1 MLRFVALRIAVWI
14 AGALPLRFSYP
25 LAHLGGVLAYYAWV
39 GGRRRCIANMLR
51 LADGDAALARRH
63 ARRSFAFYGQYLVDF
78 LRMGRVTPAELEWRV
93 PFDDWSLFEEART
106 GSGLILVTMH
116 FGNWDMAAARVAG
129 HLPVVALADRFD
141 NPAME
146 RLVVGTRERL
156 GMRIIAADSPGPGI
170 LRALRRN
177 EVVAVLTDVPQP
189 QAGTEVEFFGGTIAI
204 PDGPARIALR
214 GGASVVT
221 AMLAREHLG
230 GERFTVALER
240 VEYEQSDDADRDV
253 QALTQSIVLSLERS
267 VRRHPDQWYIFRSLW
282 LEDMDVTGKSESA

>member
-1 MLRFVALRIAVWI
+1 MLRFVVLRIAVWLV
-14 AGALPLRFSYP
+14 GSLPLRLSYP
-25 LAHLGGVLAYYAWV
+25 LAHLGGVLTYYAWA

-51 LADGDAALARRH
+51 PADGDAALAGRH
-63 ARRSFAFYGQYLVDF
+63 ARRSFAFYGQYLIDF

-93 PFDDWSLFEEART
+93 PFDDWALFEQART

-116 FGNWDMAAARVAG
+116 FGNCDMAAARVAG
-129 HLPVVALADRFD
+129 RLPVVALADRFD

-156 GMRIIAADSPGPGI
+156 GMRIIAADRPGPGI

-189 QAGTEVEFFGGTIAI
+189 QAGTEVQFFGGTIAI

-214 GGASVVT
+214 SGASVVT
-221 AMLAREHLG
+221 AMLARERLG
-230 GERFTVALER
+230 GERFSVTLER
-240 VEYEQSDDADRDV
+240 VEYEQSDDADGDV
-253 QALTQSIVLSLERS
+253 QQLTQSIVSSLERS
-267 VRRHPDQWYIFRSLW
+267 VRRYPDQWYIFRSLW
-282 LEDMDVTGKSESA
+282 LDDMDAARTSEGA

>member
-14 AGALPLRFSYP
+14 VGTLPLRISYS
-25 LAHLGGVLAYYAWV
+25 LAQIGGVLAYYAWA

-51 LADGDAALARRH
+51 PADGDAALARRH

-78 LRMGRVTPAELEWRV
+78 LRMGRVASAELEWRV
-93 PFDDWSLFEEART
+93 PFDDWTLFEQART

-116 FGNWDMAAARVAG
+116 FGNWDMAAARVASR
-129 HLPVVALADRFD
+129 LPVVAIADRFESA
-141 NPAME
+141 AME

-156 GMRIIAADSPGPGI
+156 GIRIIAADSPGPGI

-177 EVVAVLTDVPQP
+177 EVVAVLADVPQP
-189 QAGTEVEFFGGTIAI
+189 QAGTEVQFFGGTIAI

-214 GGASVVT
+214 SGASVVT
-221 AMLAREHLG
+221 AMLARERLG

-240 VEYEQSDDADRDV
+240 VEYERSDDADRDV
-253 QALTQSIVLSLERS
+253 QRLTQSIVLSLERS
-267 VRRHPDQWYIFRSLW
+267 VRRYPDQWYIFRSLW
-282 LEDMDVTGKSESA
+282 LDDMDATGKSEGA